1 MIDTDPAVDDVVT
14 AFTLNGVIAKTAG
27 KEIHAVATGHLVISG
42 IRKERATVI
51 AADKRVCAIRSN
63 YERVIND
70 ITGRVVDTVVA
81 EIKLDI
87 RQTVIGLI
95 KDRCSV
101 NFTVTDPRQL

>member
-1 MIDTDPAVDDVVT
+1 MIDTALTVDDVVT
-14 AFTLNGVIAKTAG
+14 AFTLNGVIAKTAS
-27 KEIHAVATGHLVISG
+27 KEIHAVATSHLVIPG

-87 RQTVIGLI
+87 RQTIIGLI

-101 NFTVTDPRQL
+101 VFAVTFARQL